1 MGKHGLGA
9 GFGGLL
15 LALLSLVAA
24 QAASVTAVM
33 NVSATV
39 PASCTLSAGNLGF
52 GTIDPQ
58 TTVTATANLTVSCP
72 QGLAYQ
78 VSIDAGQ
85 HYDAERGLRTMTGS
99 NGGKARYSLLKNA
112 EGSGQWGDN
121 DFARTYLYGGSVSGV
136 GSGGVQTLTVYG
148 RVEAAGNTGLQFP
161 SGSYSDQLLVTVN
174 Y

>member
-1 MGKHGLGA
+1 MGTYRMGS

-15 LALLSLVAA
+15 WALLPLAAA
-24 QAASVTAVM
+24 QAETATAVM

-39 PASCTLSAGNLGF
+39 PANCSLSAGNLGF
-52 GTIDPQ
+52 GAIDPK
-58 TTVTATANLTVSCP
+58 TTVTATANLTVNCP

-148 RVEAAGNTGLQFP
+148 RVEPAGNAGLQFP
-161 SGSYSDQLLVTVN
+161 GGNYSDQLLVTVH

>member
-1 MGKHGLGA
+1 MVKHRLRIGW
-9 GFGGLL
+9 GGLL
-15 LALLSLVAA
+15 LTLLPLAAA
-24 QAASVTAVM
+24 QAETVTTVM

-39 PASCTLSAGNLGF
+39 PATCTLAAGNLNF
-52 GTIDPQ
+52 GAIDPS
-58 TTVTATANLTVSCP
+58 TTTDATANLTVNCP

-85 HYDAERGLRTMTGS
+85 HYDAERGLRTMAGP

-121 DFARTYLYGGSVSGV
+121 DFARTYLYGSSVSGV
-136 GSGGVQTLTVYG
+136 GSGGVQTLTVFG
-148 RVEAAGNTGLQFP
+148 RVQPSSNTGLQFP
-161 SGSYSDQLLVTVN
+161 AGDYSDQLLVTVN